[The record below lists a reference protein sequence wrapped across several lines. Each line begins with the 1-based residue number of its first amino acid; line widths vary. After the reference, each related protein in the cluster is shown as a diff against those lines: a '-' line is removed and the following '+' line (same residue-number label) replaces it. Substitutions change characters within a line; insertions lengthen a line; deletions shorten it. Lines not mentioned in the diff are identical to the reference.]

1 MVFNRCGY
9 YRRKMRGL
17 KNLIIVLILILVE
30 GCSGN
35 KSGGEAQDSEA
46 SQTPKL
52 VIQKDTTNVSLEN
65 KILDAVLALPEVEAA
80 NAHIDSFSN
89 HQHGIASMM
98 DPPEEGQ
105 TDYNVR
111 VGYNGDERFEV
122 YYFFE
127 VNPNT
132 LQIKIMDVDT
142 FIPVEEWRIKNEK
155 K

>member
-1 MVFNRCGY
+1 
-9 YRRKMRGL
+9 MRGVKL
-17 KNLIIVLILILVE
+17 LFIVGLIFLVRCTGSKTAE
-30 GCSGN
+30 QA
-35 KSGGEAQDSEA
+35 GGEEIAQA
-46 SQTPKL
+46 PKL
-52 VIQKDTTNVSLEN
+52 VIKADTSNSSVEN
-65 KILDAVLALPEVEAA
+65 KILDAVLALPEVETA

-105 TDYNVR
+105 TDYSVR

-127 VNPNT
+127 VNPVT
-132 LQIKIMDVDT
+132 FQIKIMDVDT
-142 FIPVEEWRIKNEK
+142 FIPIEQYRIKNAK